1 MVVVESTLRKFGAQ
15 QTNKIISHPLTVPS
29 QDSFA
34 YRLFDPHYTITVSE
48 PERYPSTMTKTTI
61 GTAVA
66 MMLCPAMGFM
76 NNDHLPPPLKSWTY
90 SSSVLFASESD
101 MSGPGGMMSSSDIPT
116 FPLVADD
123 KIVSRLPTQ
132 RGKDMSESI
141 PFLACPR
148 VLKESDLAGN
158 VGFDPLGLAQ
168 NREQLLEYREAE
180 IKHARLA
187 MLAAIGWPISELTD
201 RSIADFFNAQPILDA
216 SDRVPSVLNGGMDRI
231 SPQFWGFCLGMSA
244 AIDMYGV
251 AKARR
256 GDVDY
261 YPGNLGFDPLGLF
274 PVDRDGQENMKLA
287 EIKHGRVAMIG
298 VSGYVAEEYMT
309 KMAVVDDTPFL
320 FQPISETVE
329 EALTSAV
336 SAVM

>member
-1 MVVVESTLRKFGAQ
+1 MMFCPVMGLINQNLPFKVLTHSST
-15 QTNKIISHPLTVPS
+15 
-29 QDSFA
+29 
-34 YRLFDPHYTITVSE
+34 
-48 PERYPSTMTKTTI
+48 
-61 GTAVA
+61 
-66 MMLCPAMGFM
+66 
-76 NNDHLPPPLKSWTY
+76 
-90 SSSVLFASESD
+90 VLSASESD
-101 MSGPGGMMSSSDIPT
+101 MPGPSDRMSSDITTSP
-116 FPLVADD
+116 VEGE
-123 KIVSRLPTQ
+123 KSSRLPTQ
-132 RGKDMSESI
+132 RGKDMSEAI
-141 PFLACPR
+141 PFLACPK

-168 NREQLLEYREAE
+168 NKEQLMEYREAE

-187 MLAAIGWPISELTD
+187 MLAAIGWPVSELTD
-201 RSIADFFNAQPILDA
+201 RSIADFFNAQPALDA

-251 AKARR
+251 ARARR
-256 GDVDY
+256 GDEDY

-287 EIKHGRVAMIG
+287 EIKHGRVAMVG
-298 VSGYVAEEYMT
+298 VSGYVAEEYFT

-329 EALTSAV
+329 EALTSAA
-336 SAVM
+336 STVM